1 MKRLTLIALAAAVLG
16 VWPAASSAATFTGV
30 VVAKQR
36 GALLVASPAGVIR
49 TISGSAAIGSRITLS
64 GGHAVVVGRAHTARV
79 RGIVVRR
86 VGQIVFLSSNRH
98 LVAVHMGARRLA
110 SVSDTTT
117 PVPAIPP
124 ATTTTPPTAT
134 TPQPGQVV
142 SSQVT
147 IQNGE
152 LDEDS
157 MQNLGSSGAS
167 TLQVQA
173 TISAVGVGTV
183 TLTVGTQTLTVPL
196 PGGLTLPA
204 SMVGQTVTLSLS
216 LDGQNGGDQSDNND
230 DNGDNNDSGSGGSG
244 GGSDG

>member
-49 TISGSAAIGSRITLS
+49 AVSGSAALGSRIVLS
-64 GGHAVVVGRAHTARV
+64 GGHAVVVGRAHTARI

-86 VGQIVFLSSNRH
+86 VGTIVFLSSNRH
-98 LVAVHMGARRLA
+98 LVAVHLGARRLA
-110 SVSDTTT
+110 SVTDTTT
-117 PVPAIPP
+117 PTPAIPP
-124 ATTTTPPTAT
+124 ATTTTPPPAT

-157 MQNLGSSGAS
+157 TQNLGSSGAS
-167 TLQVQA
+167 SLQVQA

-204 SMVGQTVTLSLS
+204 SMIGQTVTLSVS
-216 LDGQNGGDQSDNND
+216 LGGQNGQSGDDQNDDND
-230 DNGDNNDSGSGGSG
+230 DNGDNGDSG
-244 GGSDG
+244 GGSDD

>member
-49 TISGSAAIGSRITLS
+49 TVSGSATLGSRIVLS
-64 GGHAVVVGRAHTARV
+64 GGHAVVVGRAHTARI

-86 VGQIVFLSSNRH
+86 VGTIVFLSSNRH
-98 LVAVHMGARRLA
+98 LVAVHMSARRLA

-124 ATTTTPPTAT
+124 ATTPPAT

-157 MQNLGSSGAS
+157 TQNLGSSGAS

-173 TISAVGVGTV
+173 TISAVGVGTM
-183 TLTVGTQTLTVPL
+183 TLTVPL

-204 SMVGQTVTLSLS
+204 SMIGQTVTLSVS
-216 LDGQNGGDQSDNND
+216 LGGHDGQSGDDQGDDND
-230 DNGDNNDSGSGGSG
+230 DNGDNGDSG
-244 GGSDG
+244 GGSDD

>member
-1 MKRLTLIALAAAVLG
+1 MKRLALIAAVTAVIG
-16 VWPAASSAATFTGV
+16 VWPAASNAATFKGI
-30 VVAKQR
+30 VVAHQR
-36 GALLVASPAGVIR
+36 GALLVASRAGLVR
-49 TISGSAAIGSRITLS
+49 SATGTAAVGSRVELS
-64 GGHAVVVGRAHTARV
+64 GGHATVVGRAHTAHI

-86 VGQIVFLSSNRH
+86 VGTTVFLSSNRH
-98 LVAVHMGARRLA
+98 LVAVHGRRLA
-110 SVSDTTT
+110 SANGATSAPITTT
-117 PVPAIPP
+117 VNG
-124 ATTTTPPTAT
+124 TTTGGTA
-134 TPQPGQVV
+134 QPGDVV

-157 MQNLGSSGAS
+157 FENVGHTSAS
-167 TLQVQA
+167 DLQVQA
-173 TISAVGVGTV
+173 VVSAVGPGTV

-216 LDGQNGGDQSDNND
+216 LNQNAAGDDNND
-230 DNGDNNDSGSGGSG
+230 DNDDDGGDHGGDSGHGGGG